1 MLGQS
6 KILKIFNEFYFLLH
20 LGLKILVLHLKVLK
34 LMETLVENL
43 KNKQTKTERLSEK
56 HLSECFIFLNI
67 FLMTARVSFPFLAL

>member
-43 KNKQTKTERLSEK
+43 KNKQIKTERLSEK

-67 FLMTARVSFPFLAL
+67 FLMTARVSFLFLAL